1 MFPPLFVLRNTPLI
15 LYCIGFIILIVSF
28 IVHILLTHKQKFWIK
43 FIASL
48 IITYPLFI
56 VSQFVGQEYFLFFNM
71 FVVMEIVYRNI
82 LFYVLLFRI
91 IYLLYKFW
99 FTDTVYSLKLDE
111 RNPFFYGQLAD
122 PYALMELW
130 QILKTEPRKLWNSI
144 QTLKNITIKKGN
156 KK

>member
-1 MFPPLFVLRNTPLI
+1 M

-48 IITYPLFI
+48 ILTYPLFI
-56 VSQFVGQEYFLFFNM
+56 VSQYIGQQYFPFFNM

-91 IYLLYKFW
+91 IYLLYKVW
-99 FTDTVYSLKLDE
+99 FTDTAYSLKLDE
-111 RNPFFYGQLAD
+111 RNPFFYGQLSN
-122 PYALMELW
+122 PNALIELW

-144 QTLKNITIKKGN
+144 QTLKNFTTKKGN